1 MPRRRRPIRRLFLIV
16 LVLCFSAALAVAA
29 VYLMHLDQTVQQRF
43 AAVKWVLPAQVY
55 AAPMELYPGKDDSG
69 NELVSQLGRL
79 GYSNVSALSGP
90 GTFSGG
96 SDVMAVET
104 RPFTFWDGHQDAQ
117 KVLLRFSHDKIA
129 SITDLDSGKPVSIL
143 RFDPQL
149 IGSIYPGNGGQDRVL
164 VRLDQVP
171 PLLPKTLVLVEDR
184 DFYSNFGISIRGI
197 VRAAV
202 ADVMARRL
210 VQGASTLTQQL
221 VKNLFLTD
229 KRTFSRKIREALMAI
244 LLERHVSKD
253 QILEAYMNEV
263 YLGQDGQRSIRG
275 FGLASQFY
283 FNKPLTELQPYQIAL
298 LVGMVKG
305 PSYYNPRT
313 NPKNAMARRDLILG
327 MMHDAGYLTERQ
339 LRAQLAEPL
348 GVDDGGGSGPN
359 RYPAFLGL
367 VRNQIEG
374 QYSEKDLSLEGL
386 RVFTTLNTEVQH
398 QLDRHLVDGL
408 NDIEKAK
415 HLKPGTL
422 EGAGVVTSVNSG
434 EVLGMVGGRRVHF
447 DGFNRALDIRRQIG
461 STAKPFLYL
470 TALEDPSRF
479 NVATLLPNQ
488 PIDVQLPNGTVWKPH
503 NFERYNYGAPV
514 PMYVALAKSMNVPT
528 VSLGLQV
535 GVKAVVKTFHDAGF
549 SDVPDLP
556 SIFLGSID
564 MSPFQ
569 VAQVYSTIAGGGFYT
584 PLQSVTAVMT
594 PDGKLLNHYPI
605 KVRRTLPA
613 GPTFI
618 TTWLMENVLRF
629 GTAQWA
635 QSVFPKGTVLAGK
648 TGTTNGLR
656 DSWFSGFG
664 SNLLSVIWVGKDDDG
679 RTDLVGATGAL
690 KIWAPLMRD
699 LHVKSLDP
707 SMPTDVVEESI
718 DPSTGLKA
726 DAGCSDAV
734 TLPFMK
740 GFAPQ
745 QYAPCANASK
755 SILPEWLRT
764 MFQ

>member
-1 MPRRRRPIRRLFLIV
+1 M

-29 VYLMHLDQTVQQRF
+29 VYLEHLDHVVQQRF

-55 AAPMELYPGKDDSG
+55 AAPLELYPGKDDSG
-69 NELVSQLGRL
+69 NELAGQLGRL
-79 GYSNVSALSGP
+79 GYSDVSALSGP

-96 SDVMAVET
+96 SDVMAIET

-117 KVLLRFSHDKIA
+117 KVLLRFSQDQIA
-129 SITDLDSGKPVSIL
+129 SMTDLGSGKPVSVL

-149 IGSIYPGNGGQDRVL
+149 IGSIYPGHSGQDRIL

-202 ADVMARRL
+202 ADLTARRI

-221 VKNLFLTD
+221 VKNLFLSD
-229 KRTFSRKIREALMAI
+229 KRTFSRKIREALMSI

-253 QILEAYMNEV
+253 QILEAYLNEA
-263 YLGQDGQRSIRG
+263 YLGQDGPRSIHG
-275 FGLASQFY
+275 FGLAAQFY
-283 FNKPLTELQPYQIAL
+283 FNKPVAELRPYQIAL

-305 PSYYNPRT
+305 PSYYNPFR
-313 NPKNAMARRDLILG
+313 NPQRAMARRDLVLG
-327 MMHDAGYLTERQ
+327 MMHEAGDLNDAQY
-339 LRAQLAEPL
+339 RAQLAEPL
-348 GVDDGGGSGPN
+348 GVDRSGTGGPN
-359 RYPAFLGL
+359 RFPAFVDL
-367 VRNQIEG
+367 VKQQIQG

-386 RVFTTLNTEVQH
+386 RIFTTLNPEVQH

-408 NDIEKAK
+408 DDIEKAR

-434 EVLGMVGGRRVHF
+434 EVLGMVGGRAVHF
-447 DGFNRALDIRRQIG
+447 DGFNRALDSERQIG
-461 STAKPFLYL
+461 SMAKPFLYL

-479 NVATLLPNQ
+479 NAATLLPNQ

-503 NFERYNYGAPV
+503 NYERDNFGAPV

-535 GVKAVVKTFHDAGF
+535 GAKQVVKTFADAGF
-549 SDVPDLP
+549 DKAPDLP
-556 SIFLGSID
+556 SIFLGAVN
-564 MSPFQ
+564 MSPFE

-629 GTAQWA
+629 GTARWA
-635 QSVFPKGTVLAGK
+635 QSVFPKGTILAGK

-656 DSWFSGFG
+656 DSWFTGFG

-707 SMPTDVVEESI
+707 AMPADVVQEAI

-726 DAGCSDAV
+726 DAGCGGAV
-734 TLPFMK
+734 TIPFIK
-740 GFAPQ
+740 GYAPQ
-745 QYAPCANASK
+745 QYAPCANATK
-755 SILPEWLRT
+755 SILPDWLRT